1 MPPLPDVDDMFEAY
15 TITRVHIQIQDIRSL
30 VPVVLNVSYT
40 HYARWCDLV
49 PLTL

>member
-1 MPPLPDVDDMFEAY
+1 MPPLPDVDDTFEAY
-15 TITRVHIQIQDIRSL
+15 TITRVHIQIQDIQSL
-30 VPVVLNVSYT
+30 VLVVLNVSYT